1 MNTNEMSQQPDERVR
16 VLRIL
21 DAAANRAGEGLRVVE
36 DYVRFALDDLHLTG
50 VAKQLRHD
58 LAAVVAEIPPS
69 DRHAARETQADVG
82 TTLATTAESA
92 RADAQGV
99 AAASLQRA
107 EQALR
112 SLEEYS
118 KTIAPQFGAQFEAF
132 RYRLY
137 TLERAVTITADSIA
151 RLADARL
158 YVLIDGQSSESELV
172 TMAEALFATGVDVM
186 QLRDKKLVDRELL
199 ARARRLAEVS
209 RRIGKLFIM
218 NDRPDLAVLAG
229 SDGVH
234 VGQDELTVKDAR
246 TIVGPRMLIG
256 VSAHSLEQAR
266 AAVLA
271 GANYIGVGPTFPSDT
286 KSFTEFTGVGLLK
299 AVAAEIRL
307 PAFAIGGI
315 NGENLNEVL
324 AAGMS
329 RIAVSG
335 GVLSDANPAEAARK
349 LRAHLA

>member
-1 MNTNEMSQQPDERVR
+1 MPQQPDEQVR

-36 DYVRFALDDLHLTG
+36 DYVRFALDDRHLTA

-69 DRHAARETQADVG
+69 DRHAARETLADVG
-82 TTLATTAESA
+82 ATLVTAAESA
-92 RADAQGV
+92 RADAASV

-112 SLEEYS
+112 SLEEYG
-118 KTIAPQFGAQFEAF
+118 KTIGPQFGAQFEAF

-137 TLERAVTITADSIA
+137 TLERAVTITVNSIA
-151 RLADARL
+151 RLAYARL
-158 YVLIDGQSSESELV
+158 YVLIDGRSSESELAA
-172 TMAEALFATGVDVM
+172 MAEELFAAGVDVL
-186 QLRDKKLVDRELL
+186 QLRDKQLPERELL

-209 RRIGKLFIM
+209 RRMGKLFIM

-229 SDGVH
+229 ADGVH
-234 VGQDELTVKDAR
+234 VGQDELTVKDVR

-256 VSAHSLEQAR
+256 VSTHSLEQAR

-271 GANYIGVGPTFPSDT
+271 GANYIGVGPTFPSGT
-286 KSFTEFTGVGLLK
+286 KSFAEFTGVGLLQ
-299 AVAAEIRL
+299 AVAGEIRL

-315 NGENLNEVL
+315 NAENLSEVL
-324 AAGMS
+324 AAGIS

-335 GVLSDANPAEAARK
+335 GVLSDKNPAVAASK
-349 LRAHLA
+349 LRERLA

>member
-1 MNTNEMSQQPDERVR
+1 M
-16 VLRIL
+16 LRIL

-36 DYVRFALDDLHLTG
+36 DYVRFALDDRHLTAA
-50 VAKQLRHD
+50 AKQLRHD
-58 LAAVVAEIPPS
+58 FAAIIAEIPTS

-82 TTLATTAESA
+82 TTIATAAESA
-92 RADAQGV
+92 RVNAASV
-99 AAASLQRA
+99 AAASLQRT

-112 SLEEYS
+112 SLEEYG
-118 KTIAPQFGAQFEAF
+118 KTIGPQFGAQFEAL

-158 YVLIDGQSSESELV
+158 YVLIDGRSSESELIA
-172 TMAEALFATGVDVM
+172 MAEELFAAGVDVL
-186 QLRDKKLVDRELL
+186 QLRDKQLADRELL
-199 ARARRLAEVS
+199 ARAWRVADIS
-209 RRIGKLFIM
+209 RRMGKLFIM

-229 SDGVH
+229 AGGVH
-234 VGQDELTVKDAR
+234 VGQDELTVKDVRA
-246 TIVGPRMLIG
+246 IVGPRMLIG
-256 VSAHSLEQAR
+256 VSTHSLEQAR

-271 GANYIGVGPTFPSDT
+271 GANYIGVGPTFPSGT
-286 KSFTEFTGVGLLK
+286 KSFAEFTGVELLQ

-324 AAGMS
+324 AVGMS
-329 RIAVSG
+329 RVAVSA
-335 GVLSDANPAEAARK
+335 GVLSDMNPAAAARN
-349 LRAHLA
+349 LRERLS